1 METPDARMVP
11 TVCPGCG
18 IKETATAPGG
28 TELGLPRA
36 WTGRGNRVLC
46 TFGLCCL
53 LRILVVGRRSE
64 IIVLFVDVCVA
75 GGTTEGRMKGSLSL
89 VLATGRDDLDPV
101 FSFETLEEAP
111 FSLVA
116 ECKQFLL
123 CDASVDFE
131 VVFGF
136 PLLSFPFLNS
146 CDAISTS
153 VVKQTAVCDGAR
165 LFSMSCHVYSSFNFG
180 GRPSLQNI
188 SPNVI
193 FPQVSNVQKEG

>member
-28 TELGLPRA
+28 TELGLP
-36 WTGRGNRVLC
+36 TGRGKRVLC

-53 LRILVVGRRSE
+53 LRILAVGRRSE
-64 IIVLFVDVCVA
+64 IIVLFDDVCVA
-75 GGTTEGRMKGSLSL
+75 GGTTEGRIKGSLSL
-89 VLATGRDDLDPV
+89 VLVTGREDLEPA

-111 FSLVA
+111 FSLVD

-123 CDASVDFE
+123 SDASVDFE
-131 VVFGF
+131 VVLDF

-146 CDAISTS
+146 SDAISTS
-153 VVKQTAVCDGAR
+153 VAKQTAVCDGAR
-165 LFSMSCHVYSSFNFG
+165 LFSMSCHIYSSFNFG

-188 SPNVI
+188 SPKVI
-193 FPQVSNVQKEG
+193 FPQVSNVQNKG